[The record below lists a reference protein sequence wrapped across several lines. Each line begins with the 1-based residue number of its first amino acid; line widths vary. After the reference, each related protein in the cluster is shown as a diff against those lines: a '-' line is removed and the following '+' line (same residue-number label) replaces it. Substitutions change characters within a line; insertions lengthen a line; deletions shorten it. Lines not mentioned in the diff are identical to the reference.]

1 MDLIQTIHGL
11 WRWVLAITAIILI
24 AKSVIGLARGAEYS
38 EADRKLAFYFAMAVT
53 VQFLLGAANLIGKIS
68 IGAFNPRLHM
78 EHLVTGTV
86 ATALAHMPPMF
97 KRRSSRARFAGTL
110 ILAVLSIVVAVVNVG
125 LVRGGWFYKLP

>member
-11 WRWVLAITAIILI
+11 WRWVLAITAIVLI
-24 AKSVIGLARGAEYS
+24 VKSLIGLARGAEYG

-53 VQFLLGAANLIGKIS
+53 IQFLLGAANLIGKIS
-68 IGAFNPRLHM
+68 IGAFSPRLHM
-78 EHLVTGTV
+78 EHLVTGTI

-110 ILAVLSIVVAVVNVG
+110 ILAVLSILVAVVNVG
-125 LVRGGWFYKLP
+125 MIRGSWLYKLP

>member
-53 VQFLLGAANLIGKIS
+53 VQFLLGAANLIGYKKFLVAHKKGLAS
-68 IGAFNPRLHM
+68 AAASADGEFKKRLARR
-78 EHLVTGTV
+78 LCTL
-86 ATALAHMPPMF
+86 ATEWST
-97 KRRSSRARFAGTL
+97 K
-110 ILAVLSIVVAVVNVG
+110 
-125 LVRGGWFYKLP
+125 

>member
-1 MDLIQTIHGL
+1 MEIIQTIHGL
-11 WRWVLAITAIILI
+11 WRWVLAIAAIVLI
-24 AKSVIGLARGAEYS
+24 VKSVIGLAKGAEYT

-68 IGAFNPRLHM
+68 IGAFSARLHM

-86 ATALAHMPPMF
+86 ATALSHMPPMF

-110 ILAVLSIVVAVVNVG
+110 ILAVLSILVAIVNVG
-125 LVRGGWFYKLP
+125 LVRGSWFYKLP

>member
-11 WRWVLAITAIILI
+11 WRWVLAITAIVLI
-24 AKSVIGLARGAEYS
+24 VKSLIGLARGAEYG

-53 VQFLLGAANLIGKIS
+53 IQFLLGAANLIGKIS
-68 IGAFNPRLHM
+68 IGAFSPRLHM
-78 EHLVTGTV
+78 EHLVTGTI

-110 ILAVLSIVVAVVNVG
+110 ILAVLSILVAVVNVG
-125 LVRGGWFYKLP
+125 MIRGSWFYKLP